1 MGNYVALQRLS
12 LGGVDYKGGDILPS
26 DAIDPQRVGGA
37 IYAGVLVY
45 APDAGEVYQGPWPG
59 EHHHNSTEMQAIVDA
74 AIAGTFVAP
83 AAKAKPA
90 SKPVEKPAVV
100 EEVVEEAP
108 VEKPVAK
115 KAPAK
120 KAASSKQS

>member
-83 AAKAKPA
+83 TAKAKAKPA
-90 SKPVEKPAVV
+90 SKPVEEPVVV
-100 EEVVEEAP
+100 EEVVEDTP

-120 KAASSKQS
+120 KAASSN